1 MNATAQANIC
11 RLSSAR
17 CGNGLFC
24 AKVTASSIYRGNLGI
39 HGNMRGLIDQI
50 VVFEQLAV

>member
-1 MNATAQANIC
+1 MPVE
-11 RLSSAR
+11 
-17 CGNGLFC
+17 FC
-24 AKVTASSIYRGNLGI
+24 ALRKRTLLRKGNRVVDFRGNLGI